1 MFCFVRLS
9 VVGSGAE
16 GDLSVDCFVCLFCFV
31 RLSVVGSGAEGDL
44 SGDCFVCFVLLGC
57 LLLVLELKVT

>member
-1 MFCFVRLS
+1 MVIVLFV
-9 VVGSGAE
+9 
-16 GDLSVDCFVCLFCFV
+16 CFV